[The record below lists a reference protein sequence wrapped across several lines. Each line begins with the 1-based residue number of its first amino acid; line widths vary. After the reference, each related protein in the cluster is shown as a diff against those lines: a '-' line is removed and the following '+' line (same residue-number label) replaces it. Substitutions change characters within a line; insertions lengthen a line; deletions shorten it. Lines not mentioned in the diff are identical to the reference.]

1 MKHLLCIILTLFIAA
16 SCTVEKESHYDNAI
30 KLLPGDEA
38 AAEKAFLAA
47 IAADDNASE
56 AGLQYADLCEKQQE
70 KIYLALYYYRKYL
83 IDNPA
88 AADTEEIKEK
98 ISILEKK
105 IAVRLNQKIGDA
117 ALDENSM
124 RIKMLEQHGMR
135 QKQWIQDLENENR
148 ALRRQ
153 LAEANRNK

>member
-1 MKHLLCIILTLFIAA
+1 M
-16 SCTVEKESHYDNAI
+16 
-30 KLLPGDEA
+30 
-38 AAEKAFLAA
+38 
-47 IAADDNASE
+47 
-56 AGLQYADLCEKQQE
+56 
-70 KIYLALYYYRKYL
+70 
-83 IDNPA
+83 
-88 AADTEEIKEK
+88 
-98 ISILEKK
+98 
-105 IAVRLNQKIGDA
+105 RLNQKIGDA